1 MSARKEQRQVRG
13 VGRDSNAS
21 IANRSLAWVTA
32 HSCFIAL
39 KHASEAMKVTSSSKP
54 ESNGSIIMTASVA
67 GLRSGAGAVDYS
79 ASKAAVINLAQ
90 TGAWQLSR
98 TNIRVNAVCPG
109 LIETGMTMP
118 TFEMAREKGTAGK
131 IGQLNPTMRYG
142 VSEEVSAL

>member
-1 MSARKEQRQVRG
+1 M
-13 VGRDSNAS
+13 
-21 IANRSLAWVTA
+21 
-32 HSCFIAL
+32 
-39 KHASEAMKVTSSSKP
+39 TSSSKP